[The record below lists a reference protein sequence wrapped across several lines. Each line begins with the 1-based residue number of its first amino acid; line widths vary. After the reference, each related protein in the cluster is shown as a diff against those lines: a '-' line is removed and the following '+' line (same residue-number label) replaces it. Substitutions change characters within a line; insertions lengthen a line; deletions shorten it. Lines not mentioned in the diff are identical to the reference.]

1 MSKHFKLLISKD
13 NQLYL
18 LALEDFVQ
26 RPGEALYVIKG
37 KYRTGQAASAV
48 RTSGQNWVPGELAS
62 DSTVA
67 LQVIPAP
74 GEKVPALPA
83 GTPGSLESHLRSL
96 AEAGFVRV
104 RLQGH
109 EIERQDGTHK
119 YTVKATAPIVLEVQ
133 VIDTTKEG
141 KEAAVPKATPA
152 NISSFIDVVAVKKSP
167 YLQVVTKLQY
177 QTANNRLNFGHPEV
191 HFNKPYRMTKGDL
204 VNLAWP

>member
-1 MSKHFKLLISKD
+1 MAKTFKLLVSKD

-18 LALEDFVQ
+18 SALEDFMQ

-37 KYRTGQAASAV
+37 KYKTGQAATALRNS
-48 RTSGQNWVPGELAS
+48 SQNWVPGELTS
-62 DSTVA
+62 DSIVA

-74 GEKVPALPA
+74 GEKLPA
-83 GTPGSLESHLRSL
+83 IPATPASLEHHLRAL

-109 EIERQDGTHK
+109 EIERQEGSHK
-119 YTVKATAPIVLEVQ
+119 YTVKATAPTVLEVQ
-133 VIDTTKEG
+133 VTDVTKEG
-141 KEAAVPKATPA
+141 TVPKATPA
-152 NISSFIDVVAVKKSP
+152 SISSFIDIVAVKKSP

-177 QTANNRLNFGHPEV
+177 QTTNNRLNFGYPEV
-191 HFNKPYRMTKGDL
+191 HFKKHYRMTKGDL